1 MFTILN
7 QDKTL
12 AITRE
17 DNNYDIY
24 VRGGVKP
31 TVVFADN
38 NTNKEYSLGEYTD
51 IHNATLA
58 MGVLIKNILKQ
69 TKSESISVASNDI
82 VNGVVSDASQQK

>member
-38 NTNKEYSLGEYTD
+38 NTNKEYPLGEYTD

-69 TKSESISVASNDI
+69 TKSESISVANNDI
-82 VNGVVSDASQQK
+82 VNEVVSDTSQQK

>member
-1 MFTILN
+1 MFTILS

-24 VRGGVKP
+24 VRSGIKP
-31 TVVFADN
+31 SLVFVDN
-38 NTNKEYSLGEYTD
+38 NTSKEYSLGEYTD
-51 IHNATLA
+51 VHNATLA
-58 MGVLIKNILKQ
+58 MGVLIKNIMKQ

-82 VNGVVSDASQQK
+82 VNDVVSDASQQK

>member
-58 MGVLIKNILKQ
+58 MGSLIKSILKQ
-69 TKSESISVASNDI
+69 TKSESISIASNDI
-82 VNGVVSDASQQK
+82 VNEVVSDTSKQK

>member
-12 AITRE
+12 ATTRE

-38 NTNKEYSLGEYTD
+38 KTNKEYPLGEYTD

-82 VNGVVSDASQQK
+82 VNEVVSDTSQQK